1 VLVTAAG
8 DHIEGLIRNED
19 NFSVQFQTK
28 DGGFHSFQK
37 SELRGLDRLE
47 TSLMPANYGERLSSA
62 ELDDLVSYVLAA
74 APDASKAGTPRKKED
89 DTE

>member
-1 VLVTAAG
+1 
-8 DHIEGLIRNED
+8 LIRNED

-47 TSLMPANYGERLSSA
+47 TSLMPTNYGQRLSPA

-74 APDASKAGTPRKKED
+74 APDAREAGTPRKTED